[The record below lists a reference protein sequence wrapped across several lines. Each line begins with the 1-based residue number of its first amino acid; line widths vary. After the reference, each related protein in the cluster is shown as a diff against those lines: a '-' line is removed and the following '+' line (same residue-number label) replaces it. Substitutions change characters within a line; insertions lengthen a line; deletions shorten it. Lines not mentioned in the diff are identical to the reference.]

1 MLLLDT
7 LDAALMLTLYTSP
20 AFAKDPIAVL
30 YYSLVLTVVT
40 VLVAVVIGSIQ
51 LLTLV
56 SNVIDPAPRGRFWE
70 GLKGV
75 GAHWDGVGEL
85 SLLFLLNFLCFSLLH
100 FLFFFS
106 LSLQFFLFP
115 YLYLH
120 LISFFPSIFF
130 LRPFNK

>member
-40 VLVAVVIGSIQ
+40 VVVAMVIGSMQ

-56 SNVIDPAPRGRFWE
+56 SNVIDPSPRGKFWE

-75 GAHWDGVGEL
+75 GEHWDGVGE
-85 SLLFLLNFLCFSLLH
+85 FG
-100 FLFFFS
+100 FLF
-106 LSLQFFLFP
+106 
-115 YLYLH
+115 
-120 LISFFPSIFF
+120 
-130 LRPFNK
+130 